1 MVYHIMSI
9 IRNQNRE
16 TESGGMRL
24 RPIPTNFTLKDHVY
38 DMLRDAITAM
48 DIYGDDADLKLDERS
63 LAEQIGI
70 SRTPLREAIARLE
83 SDGLVEVVPRKGVYV
98 RRKSLSEI
106 LDMIVAWAAL
116 ESMAARIA
124 TERASDAEITNLRR
138 IAGKY
143 NGAGIDS
150 RISEYSEDNIRF
162 HQKILEISKCG
173 VLKDLADGLFLHMH
187 AVRLR
192 AMGEGNRAQ
201 RSVADHIEII
211 EALERRDAEEASRLV
226 REHTMRLHEHVRR
239 SWTKLELS
247 QRAAQKAEESAR

>member
-1 MVYHIMSI
+1 MVYHIMST

-16 TESGGMRL
+16 TENGGMRL

-63 LAEQIGI
+63 LADQIGI

-173 VLKDLADGLFLHMH
+173 VLKDLADGLFLDRRFHLLID
-187 AVRLR
+187 ALKLNGITTIYGVPGIPITDLTRK
-192 AMGEGNRAQ
+192 AQGEGCVSSPSATSRTPAMP
-201 RSVADHIEII
+201 RPSP
-211 EALERRDAEEASRLV
+211 AS
-226 REHTMRLHEHVRR
+226 
-239 SWTKLELS
+239 
-247 QRAAQKAEESAR
+247 